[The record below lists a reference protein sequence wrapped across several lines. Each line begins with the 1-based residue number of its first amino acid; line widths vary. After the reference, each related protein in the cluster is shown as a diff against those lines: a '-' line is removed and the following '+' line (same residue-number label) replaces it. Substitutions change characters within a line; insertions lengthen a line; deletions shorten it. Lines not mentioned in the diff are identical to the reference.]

1 MNAKLYDTL
10 KYIAQIG
17 LPAVIAFY
25 GVVAI
30 AWGFAYT
37 EQILTTLGALNVL
50 LGALLAKSS
59 ADYYK
64 EQAK

>member
-1 MNAKLYDTL
+1 MSPKLYDGL
-10 KYIAQIG
+10 KYTAQIG
-17 LPAVIAFY
+17 LPAIVAFY

-30 AWGFAYT
+30 AWGFPYT
-37 EQILTTLGALNVL
+37 EQVLTTLGALNVL

>member
-1 MNAKLYDTL
+1 MTGKLYDNL
-10 KYIAQIG
+10 KWIAQIG

-25 GVVAI
+25 GVI
-30 AWGFAYT
+30 SITWGLPYT
-37 EQILTTLGALNVL
+37 EQIMTSLGALNVL

-64 EQAK
+64 EQAN

>member
-1 MNAKLYDTL
+1 MNSKLYDGL
-10 KYIAQIG
+10 KYVAQIG

-30 AWGFAYT
+30 AWGFPYT
-37 EQILTTLGALNVL
+37 EQTLTTLGALNVM

-64 EQAK
+64 EQTK